1 MKGYNGLYLMG
12 NFPDPEAFVEA
23 SNAGLA
29 FFDFLEVGV
38 PFSDPVADGPVIERA
53 AGKVLAKGYRAED
66 IFASIEKIAC
76 PPGKKIYIMTYAN
89 QVFARGNGAF
99 ATMMKRS
106 GASGIILPDVPSVER
121 ARFEN
126 DFARYGIDLVRF
138 ITPESTH
145 EQIQN
150 AVPGARGFVYCI
162 SIRGITGSALVLD
175 AETKRKIVYAR
186 KYSSAPVVLG
196 FGIRDAH
203 SARIALEHADG
214 FIMGTRAIEKLE
226 SDGVSGLQG
235 FLKEIAMALAE

>member
-23 SNAGLA
+23 ANLGLA

-53 AGKVLAKGYRAED
+53 AGDVLEKGFRASD
-66 IFASIEKIAC
+66 IFASIANITC

-89 QVFARGNGAF
+89 QVFARGNGVF
-99 ATMMKRS
+99 AKMMKRS

-126 DFARYGIDLVRF
+126 DFARYGIDLIRF
-138 ITPESTH
+138 ITPESTK
-145 EQIQN
+145 EQIRN
-150 AVPGARGFVYCI
+150 AVSDAKSFVYCI
-162 SIRGITGSALVLD
+162 SIRGITGSALALD
-175 AETKRKIVYAR
+175 DETKRKIAYAR
-186 KYSSAPVVLG
+186 RYSSAPVVLG
-196 FGIRDAH
+196 FGIRDDR

-214 FIMGTRAIEKLE
+214 FIIGTRAIEKLE
-226 SDGVSGLQG
+226 KDGVSGLKE
-235 FLKEIAMALAE
+235 FFKEIAIALAE